1 MAKRKGWRAAQGSGT
16 MRKRT
21 IMRKGQEYTYW
32 EARVTTGRDPGT
44 GKQIQKSFTGKTQK
58 EVREKMQAAAV
69 EVNNSSYV
77 EPSKLTLGQWLDI
90 WLDGLYAQKPGTIR
104 HYRSQIEAHI
114 KPKLGAVRLADLQ
127 KSDFDRFYKYLLTS
141 GKETRK
147 KEPVSGKMIV
157 VARSPLSQKS
167 VKNIHVILK
176 AAIGAALN
184 EGKMQADPM
193 RNVEFKTPPK
203 PEIHPLDDTQVK
215 AYLAAVEA
223 DPLALMLKFI
233 LFTGLREG
241 EAMGLT
247 WDCVNFETGQITIRQ
262 QLQDLGKA
270 NGGMTVV
277 PTKNSKIRLL
287 TPAPSV
293 LQLLK
298 QQRVK
303 QLEDRFSAGDMWI
316 GFRTEDARKKSL
328 VFTNALGGCF
338 RPKTVYQHNRKIA
351 AAAGIDS
358 CRVHDLRHT
367 FAVLSLQN
375 GDDVKTVQSNLGHAT
390 AAFTLDVYG
399 HVTDRMRAESAA
411 RMEAYIKSI
420 GGGQNL

>member
-1 MAKRKGWRAAQGSGT
+1 MGKSTRGAQGAGT
-16 MRKRT
+16 IRKKT
-21 IMRKGQEYTYW
+21 VMRKGQSYTYW

-44 GKQIQKSFTGKTQK
+44 GKQVQKSFTGKTQR

-77 EPSKLTLGQWLDI
+77 EPSKLTLAQWLDI
-90 WLDGLYAQKPGTIR
+90 WLDSLYSQKPGTIR
-104 HYRSQIEAHI
+104 HYRAQIEAHI
-114 KPKLGAVRLADLQ
+114 KPKIGALKLADLQ

-141 GKETRK
+141 GKETK
-147 KEPVSGKMIV
+147 KKDPASGKMVV
-157 VARSPLSQKS
+157 VARAPLSQKS

-176 AAIGAALN
+176 AAIGAAID
-184 EGKMQADPM
+184 EGKLQTDPM
-193 RNVEFKTPPK
+193 RKVEFKTPPK
-203 PEIHPLDDTQVK
+203 PEIHPLDDEQVK

-247 WDCVNFETGQITIRQ
+247 WDCVNFCTGQITIRQ

-270 NGGMTVV
+270 NGGMTIV
-277 PTKNSKIRLL
+277 PTKNSKVRVL

-293 LQLLK
+293 LYLLK
-298 QQRVK
+298 QQQAK
-303 QLEDRFSAGDMWI
+303 QLEERFRAGDTWT
-316 GFRTEDARKKSL
+316 GWQTEAARKKAL
-328 VFTNALGGCF
+328 VFTNAFGGCF

-399 HVTDRMRAESAA
+399 HVTDRMKAESAA
-411 RMEAYIKSI
+411 RMEAYIKSL
-420 GGGQNL
+420 GGG

>member
-1 MAKRKGWRAAQGSGT
+1 MPAKKTTRAAQGTGT
-16 MRKRT
+16 IRKKTVTR
-21 IMRKGQEYTYW
+21 RGAEYTYW
-32 EARVTTGRDPGT
+32 EARVTVGRDPGT
-44 GKQIQKSFTGKTQK
+44 GKQMQKSFTGKTQK

-69 EVNNSSYV
+69 EVNNNSYI

-90 WLDGLYAQKPGTIR
+90 WLAGLYSQKPGTIR
-104 HYRSQIEAHI
+104 HYRAQINTHI
-114 KPKLGAVRLADLQ
+114 KPQMGALKLAELQ
-127 KSDFDRFYKYLLTS
+127 KSDFDRFYKYLLTF
-141 GKETRK
+141 GKESK
-147 KEPVSGKMIV
+147 KKDPVSGKMV
-157 VARSPLSQKS
+157 VVSRAPLSQKS

-176 AAIGAALN
+176 TAIGAALD
-184 EGKMQADPM
+184 EGKLQTDPM
-193 RNVEFKTPPK
+193 RKVEFKTPPK
-203 PEIHPLDDTQVK
+203 AEIHPLDDDQVK
-215 AYLAAVEA
+215 AYLAAVDA

-241 EAMGLT
+241 EALGLT
-247 WDCVNFETGQITIRQ
+247 WDCVNFRTGQITVRQ

-270 NGGMTVV
+270 NGGMTIV
-277 PTKNSKIRLL
+277 PTKNSKARIL

-298 QQRVK
+298 QQQTK
-303 QLEDRFSAGDMWI
+303 QLEDRLRAGSTWI
-316 GFRTEDARKKSL
+316 GWQTEDERKKAL
-328 VFTNALGGCF
+328 VFTNAFGGCF

-351 AAAGIDS
+351 AAAGIDG

-399 HVTDRMRAESAA
+399 HVTERMKDESAA
-411 RMEAYIKSI
+411 RMEAYIKGI
-420 GGGQNL
+420 GSA